1 MSDLTIFDFIR
12 NEGASISGSFSAG
25 SEDQEN
31 NNFYAATDLRADRTI
46 SSNEINDL
54 KDILDKKNILIYWGN
69 GITESLN
76 DYDGD
81 FKLMIDLSDYFD
93 DGFIATLLDILYF
106 EFDAQSNNKK
116 DYARRFN
123 EFVKSKGFVT
133 YYYNGYD
140 GDGESVYRMG
150 IEGINI
156 AEVRT
161 QAILHIFDFIETY
174 DKSDFSDN
182 IELYSLF
189 ENYKIMKSI
198 EPAESDTKKR
208 RL

>member
-1 MSDLTIFDFIR
+1 MSDLNIFDFLR

-25 SEDQEN
+25 SEEQEN
-31 NNFYAATDLRADRTI
+31 NNFYAVTDLRADRTI

-76 DYDGD
+76 NYDGD

-93 DGFIATLLDILYF
+93 EGFIATLLDILYF
-106 EFDAQSNNKK
+106 EFDAQSNHNK

-123 EFVKSKGFVT
+123 EFAKSKGFVI
-133 YYYNGYD
+133 YHYNGYD

-156 AEVRT
+156 AKVRT